1 MGGTMVNRVL
11 LWATNNPRV
20 QRQMTENQLARRVS
34 HRFVA
39 GERLDEALEVA
50 TELNAEGIGAILDML
65 GEGVTDLAGATHAV
79 EQYEEATDAIA
90 ERRLDA
96 TISIKLSQ
104 LGQTVD
110 RDTCVANL
118 NEILDHAQSVGV
130 RVEIDMEE
138 SGLVS
143 DTLSLFREAVTKHP
157 ETRLAIQVALR
168 RTPLDLEAMASLK
181 PRIRLVKGAYAEPLE
196 LAQQGKNEIKAQYK
210 YLTDWLFQY
219 GTDPAFGTHDGE
231 LVDYARQAAVKAG
244 KGPKDFEIQ
253 VLYGIRRDLQHELTA
268 AGYRVRVY
276 IPFGEAWYPYLTRR
290 MAERPANMFFFLR
303 AVVGR

>member
-1 MGGTMVNRVL
+1 MVNRVL
-11 LWATNNPRV
+11 LWATNNPRL
-20 QRQMTENQLARRVS
+20 QHQMTENPIARRVS

-39 GERLDEALEVA
+39 GERLDEALEAA
-50 TELNAEGIGAILDML
+50 TTLNAEGIGAILDLL

-79 EQYEEATDAIA
+79 EQYEEAADAIA
-90 ERRLDA
+90 EHGLNS

-110 RDTCVANL
+110 RDACVANL

-130 RVEIDMEE
+130 RVEVDMED
-138 SGLVS
+138 SSLVS

-157 ETRLAIQVALR
+157 ETRLAIQAALR

-181 PRIRLVKGAYAEPLE
+181 PRIRLVKGAYAEPLV

-219 GTDPAFGTHDGE
+219 GTDPAFGSHDGE
-231 LVDYARQAAVKAG
+231 LVDYARQAADKAG
-244 KGPKDFEIQ
+244 KSPQDFEIQ
-253 VLYGIRRDLQHELTA
+253 VLYGIRRDLQQKLTA

-290 MAERPANMFFFLR
+290 MAERPSNLLFFLR
-303 AVVGR
+303 AVIGR

>member
-1 MGGTMVNRVL
+1 MVNRVL

-50 TELNAEGIGAILDML
+50 TNLNSEGIGAILDLL

-90 ERRLDA
+90 ERHLDA

-110 RDTCVANL
+110 RDACVANL

-157 ETRLAIQVALR
+157 ETRLAIQAALR

-244 KGPKDFEIQ
+244 KGPQDFEIQ

>member
-1 MGGTMVNRVL
+1 MVNRVL

-20 QRQMTENQLARRVS
+20 QHQMTENPIARRVS

-39 GERLDEALEVA
+39 GERLDEALEAA
-50 TELNAEGIGAILDML
+50 TMLNAEGIGAILDLL

-90 ERRLDA
+90 QRGLDS

-110 RDTCVANL
+110 RDACVANL

-130 RVEIDMEE
+130 RVEVDMED
-138 SGLVS
+138 SSLVP
-143 DTLSLFREAVTKHP
+143 DTLSLFREAVIKHP
-157 ETRLAIQVALR
+157 ETRLAIQAALR

-181 PRIRLVKGAYAEPLE
+181 PRIRLVKGAYAEPME
-196 LAQQGKNEIKAQYK
+196 LAQRGKDEIRAQYK

-231 LVDYARQAAVKAG
+231 LVEYAKQAAVKAG

-253 VLYGIRRDLQHELTA
+253 VLYGIRRDLQHELTK

-290 MAERPANMFFFLR
+290 MAERPRNLFFFLR

>member
-1 MGGTMVNRVL
+1 MVNRVL
-11 LWATNNPRV
+11 LWATSNPRL
-20 QRQMTENQLARRVS
+20 QHQMTENPVARRVS

-50 TELNAEGIGAILDML
+50 TQLNSEGIGAILDLL

-90 ERRLDA
+90 ERGLDA

-110 RDTCVANL
+110 RSACVANL

-130 RVEIDMEE
+130 RVEVDMEE

-143 DTLSLFREAVTKHP
+143 DTVSLFREAVAKHP
-157 ETRLAIQVALR
+157 ETRLAIQAALR
-168 RTPLDLEAMASLK
+168 RTPLDLEAMASVK

-196 LAQQGKNEIKAQYK
+196 LAQQGKGEIKAQYK
-210 YLTDWLFQY
+210 YLTDWLFRS
-219 GTDPAFGTHDGE
+219 GTDPAFGSHDSE
-231 LVDYARQAAVKAG
+231 LIEYAKEAAIKAG
-244 KGPKDFEIQ
+244 KGPKDFEVQ
-253 VLYGIRRDLQHELTA
+253 LLYGIRRDLQHELTA

-276 IPFGEAWYPYLTRR
+276 IPFGSAWYPYLTRR
-290 MAERPANMFFFLR
+290 MAERPSNMFFFLR

>member
-1 MGGTMVNRVL
+1 MVNRVL
-11 LWATNNPRV
+11 LWATNNPRL
-20 QRQMTENQLARRVS
+20 QHQMTENPIARRVS

-50 TELNAEGIGAILDML
+50 TGLNSEGIGAILDLL

-90 ERRLDA
+90 ERGLDA
-96 TISIKLSQ
+96 SISIKLSQ

-110 RDTCVANL
+110 RDACVANL

-130 RVEIDMEE
+130 RVEVDMEE

-157 ETRLAIQVALR
+157 ETRLAIQAALR

-181 PRIRLVKGAYAEPLE
+181 PRIRLVKGAYAEPVE
-196 LAQQGKNEIKAQYK
+196 LAQQGKADIKAQYK
-210 YLTDWLFQY
+210 YLTDWLFRC

-231 LVDYARQAAVKAG
+231 LVEYAQQAAVKAG
-244 KGPKDFEIQ
+244 KGPRDFEIQ
-253 VLYGIRRDLQHELTA
+253 VLYGIRRDLQHQLTE

-276 IPFGEAWYPYLTRR
+276 IPFGSAWYPYLTRR
-290 MAERPANMFFFLR
+290 MAERPSNLLFFLR

>member
-11 LWATNNPRV
+11 LWATNNPRL
-20 QRQMTENQLARRVS
+20 QRQMTENPTARRVS

-39 GERLDEALEVA
+39 GERLDEALEAA
-50 TELNAEGIGAILDML
+50 TTLNAEGIGAILDLL

-90 ERRLDA
+90 QRSLDA

-110 RDTCVANL
+110 RSACVANL

-138 SGLVS
+138 SGLVA
-143 DTLSLFREAVTKHP
+143 DTLSLFREAVIKHP
-157 ETRLAIQVALR
+157 ETRLAIQAALR

-181 PRIRLVKGAYAEPLE
+181 PRIRLVKGAYAEPME
-196 LAQQGKNEIKAQYK
+196 LAQRGKDEIKAQYK

-219 GTDPAFGTHDGE
+219 GTDPAFGTHDSE
-231 LVDYARQAAVKAG
+231 LVDYAQEAAVKAG
-244 KGPKDFEIQ
+244 KSPKDFEIQ
-253 VLYGIRRDLQHELTA
+253 ILYGIRRDLQHQLTE

-276 IPFGEAWYPYLTRR
+276 IPFGSAWYPYLTRR
-290 MAERPANMFFFLR
+290 MAERPSNLLFFMR

>member
-1 MGGTMVNRVL
+1 MGGTMVNRFL

-20 QRQMTENQLARRVS
+20 QHQMTENPIARRVS

-50 TELNAEGIGAILDML
+50 TKLNSEGIGAILDLL

-90 ERRLDA
+90 ERSLDA

-110 RDTCVANL
+110 RSACLANL
-118 NEILDHAQSVGV
+118 NDILDHAQSAGL
-130 RVEIDMEE
+130 RVEVDMEE

-143 DTLSLFREAVTKHP
+143 ETLSLFREAVATHP
-157 ETRLAIQVALR
+157 ETRLAIQAALR

-181 PRIRLVKGAYAEPLE
+181 PRIRLVKGAYAEPLDV
-196 LAQQGKNEIKAQYK
+196 AQQGKDEIKAQYK
-210 YLTDWLFQY
+210 YLTDWLFRY
-219 GTDPAFGTHDGE
+219 GSDPAFGTHDSE
-231 LVDYARQAAVKAG
+231 LIEYAKEAAVKAG

-253 VLYGIRRDLQHELTA
+253 LLYGIRRDLQHELTA

-276 IPFGEAWYPYLTRR
+276 IPFGSAWYPYLTRR
-290 MAERPANMFFFLR
+290 MAERPSNMFFFLR

>member
-1 MGGTMVNRVL
+1 MVNRVL
-11 LWATNNPRV
+11 LWATNNPRL
-20 QRQMTENQLARRVS
+20 QRQMTENPTARRVS

-39 GERLDEALEVA
+39 GERLDEALEA
-50 TELNAEGIGAILDML
+50 ASTLNAEGIGAILDLL

-90 ERRLDA
+90 QRSLDA

-110 RDTCVANL
+110 RSACVANL

-138 SGLVS
+138 SGLVA
-143 DTLSLFREAVTKHP
+143 DTLSLFREAVIKHP
-157 ETRLAIQVALR
+157 ETRLAIQAALR

-181 PRIRLVKGAYAEPLE
+181 PRIRLVKGAYAEPME
-196 LAQQGKNEIKAQYK
+196 LAQRGKDEIKAQYK
-210 YLTDWLFQY
+210 FLTDWLFRY
-219 GTDPAFGTHDGE
+219 GTDPAFGTHDSE
-231 LVDYARQAAVKAG
+231 LVDYAQEAAVKAG
-244 KGPKDFEIQ
+244 KSPKDFEIQ
-253 VLYGIRRDLQHELTA
+253 ILYGIRRDLQHQLTE

-276 IPFGEAWYPYLTRR
+276 IPFGSAWYPYLTRR
-290 MAERPANMFFFLR
+290 MAERPSNLLFFMR

>member
-1 MGGTMVNRVL
+1 MVNRVL

-50 TELNAEGIGAILDML
+50 TNLNSEGIGAILDLL
-65 GEGVTDLAGATHAV
+65 GEGVTDLAGASHAV

-90 ERRLDA
+90 ERHLDA

-110 RDTCVANL
+110 RDACVANL

-196 LAQQGKNEIKAQYK
+196 LAQQGKNELKAQYK

-231 LVDYARQAAVKAG
+231 LVDYAKQAAVKAG
-244 KGPKDFEIQ
+244 KGPQDFEIQ

>member
-11 LWATNNPRV
+11 LWATNNPRL
-20 QRQMTENQLARRVS
+20 QHQMTENRIARRVS

-39 GERLDEALEVA
+39 GERLEEALA
-50 TELNAEGIGAILDML
+50 AAAALNAEGIGAILDLL
-65 GEGVTDLAGATHAV
+65 GEGVTDLAGAAHAV

-90 ERRLDA
+90 ERGLDS

-110 RDTCVANL
+110 RDACVANL

-130 RVEIDMEE
+130 RVEDDMED
-138 SGLVS
+138 SSLVP
-143 DTLSLFREAVTKHP
+143 DTLNLFREALIKHP
-157 ETRLAIQVALR
+157 ETRLAIQAALR

-181 PRIRLVKGAYAEPLE
+181 PRIRLVKGAYAEPME
-196 LAQQGKNEIKAQYK
+196 LAQRGKEEIKAQYK
-210 YLTDWLFQY
+210 YLTDWLFRY

-231 LVDYARQAAVKAG
+231 LVDYAREAAVKAG
-244 KGPKDFEIQ
+244 KSRKDFEIQ
-253 VLYGIRRDLQHELTA
+253 VLYGIRRDLQQQLTA
-268 AGYRVRVY
+268 AGYRARVY

-290 MAERPANMFFFLR
+290 MAERPSNLLFFLR
-303 AVVGR
+303 AVIGR

>member
-1 MGGTMVNRVL
+1 MVNRVL

-20 QRQMTENQLARRVS
+20 QHQMTENPIARRVS

-39 GERLDEALEVA
+39 GERLDEALEAA
-50 TELNAEGIGAILDML
+50 TMLNAEGIGAILDLL

-90 ERRLDA
+90 QRGLDS

-110 RDTCVANL
+110 RDACVANL

-130 RVEIDMEE
+130 RVEVDMED
-138 SGLVS
+138 SSLVP
-143 DTLSLFREAVTKHP
+143 DTLSLFREAVIKHP
-157 ETRLAIQVALR
+157 ETRLAIQAALR

-181 PRIRLVKGAYAEPLE
+181 PRIRLVKGAYAEPME
-196 LAQQGKNEIKAQYK
+196 LAQRGKDEIRAQYK

-231 LVDYARQAAVKAG
+231 LIDYAREAAIKAG
-244 KGPKDFEIQ
+244 KSPKDFEIQ
-253 VLYGIRRDLQHELTA
+253 VLYGIRRDLQLKLTA

-290 MAERPANMFFFLR
+290 MAERPRNLFFFLR
-303 AVVGR
+303 AVIGR

>member
-20 QRQMTENQLARRVS
+20 QRQMMENPMARRVS

-39 GERLDEALEVA
+39 GERLDEALAVA
-50 TELNAEGIGAILDML
+50 TQLNAEGIGAILDML

-110 RDTCVANL
+110 RDACVANL
-118 NEILDHAQSVGV
+118 NEILDHARSVGV

-138 SGLVS
+138 SGLVP
-143 DTLSLFREAVTKHP
+143 DTQSLFREAVTKHP
-157 ETRLAIQVALR
+157 ETRLAIQAALR

-181 PRIRLVKGAYAEPLE
+181 PRIRLVKGAYAERLE

-219 GTDPAFGTHDGE
+219 GADPAFGTHDGE
-231 LVDYARQAAVKAG
+231 LIDYAKQAAVKAG
-244 KGPKDFEIQ
+244 KGPQDFEIQ

-303 AVVGR
+303 AVIGR

>member
-1 MGGTMVNRVL
+1 MVNRVL

-50 TELNAEGIGAILDML
+50 ANLNSEGIGAILDML

-79 EQYEEATDAIA
+79 EQYEEATAAIA
-90 ERRLDA
+90 DRQLDA

-110 RDTCVANL
+110 RDACVANL
-118 NEILDHAQSVGV
+118 NEILDLAKNAGV

-143 DTLSLFREAVTKHP
+143 DTLSLFREAVAKHP
-157 ETRLAIQVALR
+157 ETRLAIQAALR

-196 LAQQGKNEIKAQYK
+196 LAHQGKNEIKAQYK

-219 GTDPAFGTHDGE
+219 GADPAFGTHDGE
-231 LVDYARQAAVKAG
+231 LIDYAKQAAVKAG
-244 KGPKDFEIQ
+244 KGPQDFEIQ

-303 AVVGR
+303 AVIGR

>member
-1 MGGTMVNRVL
+1 MVNRVL

-20 QRQMTENQLARRVS
+20 QHQMTENPIARRVS

-39 GERLDEALEVA
+39 GERLDEALEAA
-50 TELNAEGIGAILDML
+50 TMLNAEGIGAILDLL

-90 ERRLDA
+90 QRGLDS

-110 RDTCVANL
+110 RDACVANL

-130 RVEIDMEE
+130 RVEVDMED
-138 SGLVS
+138 SSLVP
-143 DTLSLFREAVTKHP
+143 DTLSLFREAVIKHP
-157 ETRLAIQVALR
+157 ETRLAIQAALR

-181 PRIRLVKGAYAEPLE
+181 PRIRLVKGAYAEPME
-196 LAQQGKNEIKAQYK
+196 LAQRGKDEIRAQYK

-231 LVDYARQAAVKAG
+231 LIDYARQAAIKAG

-253 VLYGIRRDLQHELTA
+253 VLYGIRRDLQLKLTA

-290 MAERPANMFFFLR
+290 MAERPSNLFFFLR
-303 AVVGR
+303 AVIGR

>member
-1 MGGTMVNRVL
+1 MVNRVL

-20 QRQMTENQLARRVS
+20 QHQMTENPIARRVS

-39 GERLDEALEVA
+39 GERLDEALEAA
-50 TELNAEGIGAILDML
+50 TMLNAEGIGAILDLL

-90 ERRLDA
+90 QRGLDS

-110 RDTCVANL
+110 RDACVANL

-130 RVEIDMEE
+130 RVEVDMED
-138 SGLVS
+138 SSLVP
-143 DTLSLFREAVTKHP
+143 DTLSLFREAVIKHP
-157 ETRLAIQVALR
+157 ETRLAIQAALR

-181 PRIRLVKGAYAEPLE
+181 PRIRLVKGAYAEPME
-196 LAQQGKNEIKAQYK
+196 LAQRGKDEIRAQYK

-219 GTDPAFGTHDGE
+219 GADPAFGTHDGE
-231 LVDYARQAAVKAG
+231 LIDYARQAAIKAG
-244 KGPKDFEIQ
+244 KSPKDFEIQ
-253 VLYGIRRDLQHELTA
+253 VLYGIRRDLQLKLTA

-290 MAERPANMFFFLR
+290 MAERPSNLFFFLR
-303 AVVGR
+303 AVIGR